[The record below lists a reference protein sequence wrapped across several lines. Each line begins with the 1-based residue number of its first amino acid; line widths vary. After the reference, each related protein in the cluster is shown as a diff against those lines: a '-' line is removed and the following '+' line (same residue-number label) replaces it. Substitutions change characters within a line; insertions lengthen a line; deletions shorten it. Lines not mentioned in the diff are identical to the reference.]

1 MREDGD
7 WVRDPAVER
16 VCRLQQVTITAR
28 ASRAPSCWEHWEQCG
43 VGSRGM
49 DPSPPWLPL
58 AEGCSP
64 LGRGLSPPPRPPA
77 FRLVLLPGRPG
88 LQCPGRLGGVYTE
101 QPYPGRKDHEGMGW
115 GRWLT
120 ASATEATSP
129 APPNLAAAPYRL
141 LGDVTSRARPATP
154 SAGLPV
160 RARCPCK
167 GRQTSSVT
175 HRTANISGF
184 AAT

>member
-1 MREDGD
+1 M
-7 WVRDPAVER
+7 
-16 VCRLQQVTITAR
+16 VTGSGAR
-28 ASRAPSCWEHWEQCG
+28 QWR
-43 VGSRGM
+43 GSVV
-49 DPSPPWLPL
+49 SSKLPL
-58 AEGCSP
+58 LRGHPELCPAGSTGNSVGWGAGVWTHHLPGCYW
-64 LGRGLSPPPRPPA
+64 LRAAARWGGDCPPPPTAPPA
-77 FRLVLLPGRPG
+77 FRLVLLLGRTG
-88 LQCPGRLGGVYTE
+88 LQCPGRLRGVYTE
-101 QPYPGRKDHEGMGW
+101 QPYPGRKDHKGMGW

-141 LGDVTSRARPATP
+141 LGDVTSWARPATP